1 MQNHHDSFFDN
12 GSYRIKSGFLK
23 TISPVSGFVRQRITT
38 KNVTHVL
45 FAVSVILL
53 AFFTSE
59 VFSETSKQIGIIVSS
74 RLHVRPEP
82 GLHRPPIKVLRKG
95 TRVEVLEQLDG
106 WIKIVHEET
115 VGFVRNRAM
124 YVRIIKEPVARPVE
138 DDIQRFKKEAED
150 IGRKIEKSRSEV
162 LAITQAEIRT
172 INNLNEIDLTLNKT
186 RNRVSRIKS
195 ELADLEKN
203 IEASIHLSEAL
214 KEKIKINEGYAAI
227 RLVALYKLNWLG
239 TINILASAGSIQD
252 IVLRKNA
259 LERVL
264 AHDENVQKRLV
275 ENTARLETLMAKQKV
290 QKTEKRALETALNEQ
305 IDIMAKEKSKR
316 STLLADIRS
325 KRSLELAAIESYK
338 QAAITLDQKIKSLNV
353 KLKQTSTAEVTPA
366 EAPQKP
372 FIALKG
378 LLNKPVN
385 GKIVSFFGPYKN
397 NKFNVTNFRSGI
409 DIKADRGEP
418 IHAVSTGKTIYS
430 SWFKGYG
437 NMIIID
443 HGDSY
448 YSVYAHVEE
457 LFKNK
462 GDMVDTG
469 EVIATVGDSGSMH
482 GPKLYFEIRHHG
494 KPVDPLEWIKAG

>member
-1 MQNHHDSFFDN
+1 M
-12 GSYRIKSGFLK
+12 
-23 TISPVSGFVRQRITT
+23 
-38 KNVTHVL
+38 
-45 FAVSVILL
+45 
-53 AFFTSE
+53 
-59 VFSETSKQIGIIVSS
+59 
-74 RLHVRPEP
+74 
-82 GLHRPPIKVLRKG
+82 HRPPIKVLRKG

-106 WIKIVHEET
+106 WIKIEHEGT
-115 VGFVRNRAM
+115 VGFVRNRAT
-124 YVRIIKEPVARPVE
+124 YVRIIKEPDTRPVE

-162 LAITQAEIRT
+162 LAITQTEIRT
-172 INNLNEIDLTLNKT
+172 INSLYEIDLALNKT
-186 RNRVSRIKS
+186 RSRVSRIKS
-195 ELADLEKN
+195 ELAELEKN
-203 IEASIHLSEAL
+203 IKASIHLSEAL
-214 KEKIKINEGYAAI
+214 KEKIKINEDYAAI

-239 TINILASAGSIQD
+239 TINLLASADSIQD
-252 IVLRKNA
+252 IILRKNA

-264 AHDENVQKRLV
+264 AHDENVRKSLI
-275 ENTARLETLMAKQKV
+275 ENTARLEILLAQQKV
-290 QKTEKRALETALNEQ
+290 QKTEKRALETSLNEQ

-316 STLLADIRS
+316 STLLAEIRS

-353 KLKQTSTAEVTPA
+353 KRKQTSTAEEISA

-372 FIALKG
+372 FSALKG

-437 NMIIID
+437 NMIIVD
-443 HGDSY
+443 HGNSY

-462 GDMVDTG
+462 GDTVDTG

-482 GPKLYFEIRHHG
+482 GPRLYFEIRHHG
-494 KPVDPLEWIKAG
+494 KPVDPIEWLKTG